1 MLEEHREALLRSV
14 RYRLDDARRLLAMV
28 DLDTGPADLINAM
41 IDVTDLAVTDTMA
54 VGSSVTAQA

>member
-28 DLDTGPADLINAM
+28 DLDTGPADLINAL
-41 IDVTDLAVTDTMA
+41 IDVADLAVTDTMA
-54 VGSSVTAQA
+54 VGASVTSPN